1 MRTQLWHEGVLGIMA
16 EPDPKP
22 WWQGLPFQR
31 HWRTYVALKLLV
43 LALALLIALGLFGV
57 I

>member
-1 MRTQLWHEGVLGIMA
+1 MQLWHEGVLGIMA
-16 EPDPKP
+16 GSDPKP

-43 LALALLIALGLFGV
+43 LALALLIALRLFGV

>member
-1 MRTQLWHEGVLGIMA
+1 MRMQFWQEGVLGIMA

-43 LALALLIALGLFGV
+43 LAIAMYIALRLFGV

>member
-1 MRTQLWHEGVLGIMA
+1 MRRQLWHEGILGIMA
-16 EPDPKP
+16 GSDPKP

-43 LALALLIALGLFGV
+43 LAIAMYIALRLFGV